1 MGGFLERIIFYWSFE
16 RTWFSIRRCR
26 RILEI
31 WPVRSERQHLKDGVS
46 KTIL

>member
-16 RTWFSIRRCR
+16 RTRFSIRRCR

-31 WPVRSERQHLKDGVS
+31 WLVRSERQLLKDGVS